1 MMTET
6 GNIFVTAPFDP
17 RLEMKNPAWTK
28 KAEAKLKQ
36 FSSLF
41 ERTYTRGGFESV
53 CKVTRIEVVV
63 YHTTPAVI
71 SYNADLLVTTNGF
84 AATWG
89 VSALNSFPPA
99 DPDAAMF
106 FTEVRLALQVIA
118 LWAYEEVSREA
129 QC

>member
-1 MMTET
+1 
-6 GNIFVTAPFDP
+6 
-17 RLEMKNPAWTK
+17 MKNPAWTE
-28 KAEAKLKQ
+28 KAEVKLKQ

-71 SYNADLLVTTNGF
+71 SYNADLSVTTNGF
-84 AATWG
+84 EAAWG
-89 VSALNSFPPA
+89 VSALSSFPPDDENA
-99 DPDAAMF
+99 GMF
-106 FTEVRLALQVIA
+106 FIEVRLALQVIA
-118 LWAYEEVSREA
+118 LWVYEEVAREA

>member
-1 MMTET
+1 MTQES
-6 GNIFVTAPFDP
+6 GLFVTAPLDP
-17 RLEMKNPAWTK
+17 RLEMKNPAWTE

-41 ERTYTRGGFESV
+41 ERAYTRGGFESI

-89 VSALNSFPPA
+89 VSALDSLPPI
-99 DPDAAMF
+99 DQDAAMF